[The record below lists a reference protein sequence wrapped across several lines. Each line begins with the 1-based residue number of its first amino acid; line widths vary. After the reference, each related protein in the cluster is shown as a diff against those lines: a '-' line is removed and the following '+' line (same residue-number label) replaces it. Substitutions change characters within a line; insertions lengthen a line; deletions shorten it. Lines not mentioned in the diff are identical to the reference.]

1 MENKDAKQSWW
12 RPAIEIG
19 GLVSSWIIAPIILAL
34 IIGKWLDTYFDTTP
48 IIFLSLAGFA
58 FLISLFGVARSITKY
73 IRQIE
78 NISKKDVDTNQ
89 PK

>member
-1 MENKDAKQSWW
+1 MAENDTKESWW
-12 RPAIEIG
+12 RPAFEIG
-19 GLVSSWIIAPIILAL
+19 SLISSWIIAPIVVAL
-34 IIGKWLDTYFDTTP
+34 FLGKWLDTYFHTTP

-58 FLISLFGVARSITKY
+58 FLISLFGIARSITKY

-78 NISKKDVDTNQ
+78 TISKKDVDPNQ